1 VPSLASLRTAVF
13 VATTA
18 WAAVAAAGCRPKAS
32 ESDCDQLLER
42 YAHLVVTEKFPDA
55 SPVDIDVEQRREKN
69 EARGDDAFKNCSSE
83 VSRAEFQCAMRAPTA
98 DAFEKCL
105 E

>member
-1 VPSLASLRTAVF
+1 VPSLTRRWLALALLSGLASTS
-13 VATTA
+13 
-18 WAAVAAAGCRPKAS
+18 CKPKAS
-32 ESDCDQLLER
+32 ESECDQLLER
-42 YAHLVVTEKFPDA
+42 YARLVVGEKHPDA
-55 SPVDIDVEQRREKN
+55 SAEDIAVEQHREKG

-83 VSRAEFQCAMRAPTA
+83 VSRDEFRCAMQAPTA

>member
-1 VPSLASLRTAVF
+1 
-13 VATTA
+13 VAA
-18 WAAVAAAGCRPKAS
+18 AAAVALVAAGAGAGCKPKAS
-32 ESDCDQLLER
+32 ESECDQLLDR
-42 YAHLVVTEKFPDA
+42 YARLVVTEKHPDA
-55 SPVDIDVEQRREKN
+55 STDDIAIEQRREKD

-83 VSRAEFQCAMRAPTA
+83 VSRDELKCAMSAPTA

>member
-1 VPSLASLRTAVF
+1 VAWLIALVLLATAS
-13 VATTA
+13 
-18 WAAVAAAGCRPKAS
+18 CKPKATES
-32 ESDCDQLLER
+32 ECDQLLER
-42 YAHLVVTEKFPDA
+42 YARLVVTEKHPDA
-55 SPVDIDVEQRREKN
+55 SADEIAIEQRREKV

-83 VSRAEFQCAMRAPTA
+83 VSRDELRCAMQATTA